1 MTYILLAAAGGISDS
16 VIVAVVTGVLS
27 ILGIIITNTSANR
40 KIEHKLETA
49 QEVTNNEIRHL
60 TEEVRKHNSFAERIP
75 IVETELREC
84 ERRIGKLEAKS

>member
-1 MTYILLAAAGGISDS
+1 MEAVY
-16 VIVAVVTGVLS
+16 VAVITGLLS
-27 ILGIIITNTSANR
+27 LAGIIVTNLSSNR

-75 IVETELREC
+75 IVEIQVRDC
-84 ERRIGKLEAKS
+84 ERRLEALEHVR

>member
-40 KIEHKLETA
+40 KIE
-49 QEVTNNEIRHL
+49 EISGYGLVHQSVQSTMHL
-60 TEEVRKHNSFAERIP
+60 TECIK
-75 IVETELREC
+75 
-84 ERRIGKLEAKS
+84 

>member
-1 MTYILLAAAGGISDS
+1 MEAVY
-16 VIVAVVTGVLS
+16 VAVITGLLS
-27 ILGIIITNTSANR
+27 LVGIIITNLSSNR

-75 IVETELREC
+75 IVEVQVRDC
-84 ERRIGKLEAKS
+84 ERRLETLERLAK